1 MATVRTEDIRNIAL
15 IGHGHS
21 GKTLLAEAMLHTSG
35 MVTRLGTSDDG
46 TSTSDFD
53 EEEKE
58 RKASIDAAVLHA
70 AWKDRH
76 VNLIDCPG
84 FSDFTGQVVMG
95 LSAVETAVL
104 VINAAG
110 GVEINARRF
119 FDLAVK
125 QGVAVAIVVNKC
137 DAENVDLMALVGEL
151 QESFGT
157 ACKMATV
164 PVGQSHEF
172 QGVVDAFAGSEG
184 DALADVGEA
193 HQNLVEC
200 IVEADEALME
210 RYFAD
215 EEISPEELRAT
226 FAKAMAA
233 GSLIPVFFTS
243 ARQEAGVEE
252 LLDAVANCFPSP
264 VTGLR
269 AKAARGE
276 GEEAEEF
283 LVEAD
288 PAGKLAAAVFKITSD
303 PFVGKLSFLRICR
316 GTLKAESSARIDDER
331 KEARFAQL
339 LRVQGKDHQPISEA
353 VAGDIVATSKI
364 DELAIG
370 RTVWQGDDLRI
381 KGPEFPI
388 PMYSLAVEPKSRGDE
403 AKISNALSRLTDQDP
418 TLKSRRD
425 RQTGE
430 TVLSGL
436 GDMHLNVAIGRMKRM
451 FQVEVNTKPPKIP
464 YLETISAQAEGHYR
478 HKKQTGGAGQ
488 FGEVYLRV
496 EPAERNSDPPLQFS
510 WDIYGGTIPG
520 QFEPA
525 ILKGVNDVMMGGP
538 IAGFP
543 MQDVKV
549 SIYDGKHH
557 PVDSKE
563 VAFRAAGKGAF
574 IDGVR
579 KAKPA
584 LLEPIVN
591 IEVTVPAENVGDIT
605 GDLSSKRGRVVGQ
618 EMLPGNFIV
627 IKAQVPLAEVAQ
639 YTSQLKS
646 VTGGRGSFAMTFS
659 HYEPVP
665 PNVQQQIVATYAKK
679 KEEEEE

>member
-193 HQNLVEC
+193 HQNLVES

-264 VTGLR
+264 ATGLQVR
-269 AKAARGE
+269 AARGQ
-276 GEEAEEF
+276 GEEAEEV

-339 LRVQGKDHQPISEA
+339 LRVQGKDHQPIGEA

-496 EPAERNSDPPLQFS
+496 EPLERGAGFEFVNDIFGGSIPQQFL
-510 WDIYGGTIPG
+510 
-520 QFEPA
+520 PA
-525 ILKGVNDVMMGGP
+525 IEKGIRECMDEGVV
-538 IAGFP
+538 AGYP
-543 MQDVKV
+543 VQDVRV
-549 SIYDGKHH
+549 SVYDGKYH

-563 VAFRAAGKGAF
+563 IAFKIAGRNAF
-574 IDGVR
+574 KDGVA
-579 KAKPA
+579 KARPI
-584 LLEPIVN
+584 LLEPIVDL
-591 IEVTVPAENVGDIT
+591 EVMIPASFLGDVT
-605 GDLSSKRGRVVGQ
+605 GDLNSRRGRIQGM
-618 EMLPGNFIV
+618 ESGPGGMQI
-627 IKAQVPLAEVAQ
+627 IRATAPLAEVAA
-639 YTSQLKS
+639 YNTQLRS
-646 VTGGRGSFAMTFS
+646 ATGGQGSYSMSFS

-665 PNVQQQIVATYAKK
+665 GNVQQKIVAAYAAAKQD
-679 KEEEEE
+679 KED

>member
-193 HQNLVEC
+193 HQNLVES

-496 EPAERNSDPPLQFS
+496 EPLERGAGFEFVNDIFGGSIPQQFL
-510 WDIYGGTIPG
+510 
-520 QFEPA
+520 PA
-525 ILKGVNDVMMGGP
+525 IEKGIRECMDEGVV
-538 IAGFP
+538 AGYP
-543 MQDVKV
+543 VQDVRV
-549 SIYDGKHH
+549 SVYDGKYH

-563 VAFRAAGKGAF
+563 IAFKIAGRNAF
-574 IDGVR
+574 KDGVA
-579 KAKPA
+579 KARPI
-584 LLEPIVN
+584 LLEPIVDL
-591 IEVTVPAENVGDIT
+591 EVMIPASFLGDVT
-605 GDLSSKRGRVVGQ
+605 GDLNSRRGRIQGM
-618 EMLPGNFIV
+618 ESGPGGMQI
-627 IKAQVPLAEVAQ
+627 IRATAPLAEVAA
-639 YTSQLKS
+639 YNTQLRS
-646 VTGGRGSFAMTFS
+646 ATGGQGSYSMSFS

-665 PNVQQQIVATYAKK
+665 GNVQQKIVAAYAAAKQD
-679 KEEEEE
+679 KED